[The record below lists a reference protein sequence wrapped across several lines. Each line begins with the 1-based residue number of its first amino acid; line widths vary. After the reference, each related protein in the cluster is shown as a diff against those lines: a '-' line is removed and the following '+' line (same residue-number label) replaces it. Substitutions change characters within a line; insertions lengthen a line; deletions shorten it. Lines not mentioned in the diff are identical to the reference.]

1 MLQLDSGFELDYNN
15 IYNESC
21 IQARDIQN
29 FERAIQNVWRH
40 TNILRSTGYEEG
52 HLSKDGQPEP
62 ILFYQLPYIS
72 ENGINTPD
80 MMDRLHDL
88 GDYARKSIDTVVS
101 YWHRWILSR

>member
-1 MLQLDSGFELDYNN
+1 MLQLDSGFELDYSN

-52 HLSKDGQPEP
+52 HLSKDGQPEQ
-62 ILFYQLPYIS
+62 FYF
-72 ENGINTPD
+72 INTLYFRRWYKYTRND
-80 MMDRLHDL
+80 E
-88 GDYARKSIDTVVS
+88 SIALLT
-101 YWHRWILSR
+101 

>member
-72 ENGINTPD
+72 ENGTYTG
-80 MMDRLHDL
+80 HD
-88 GDYARKSIDTVVS
+88 GPFT
-101 YWHRWILSR
+101 

>member
-52 HLSKDGQPEP
+52 HNQNQSC
-62 ILFYQLPYIS
+62 FIS
-72 ENGINTPD
+72 CHI
-80 MMDRLHDL
+80 
-88 GDYARKSIDTVVS
+88 YRKTVSI
-101 YWHRWILSR
+101 HRI

>member
-52 HLSKDGQPEP
+52 HLLKMVSQNQSCF
-62 ILFYQLPYIS
+62 ISCHIYQK
-72 ENGINTPD
+72 
-80 MMDRLHDL
+80 MV
-88 GDYARKSIDTVVS
+88 SI
-101 YWHRWILSR
+101 HRT